1 MPLPCSLGPPL
12 AVLRVSVAFSVTSTR
27 CGRFFSR
34 RCVGRWRRGGVVR
47 GGRVLTCR
55 RWWKGVV
62 VVERRGGGGGGMGRA
77 LVDVAE
83 WRRGGVVVAS
93 FHVAIVS

>member
-1 MPLPCSLGPPL
+1 MGLFQLFGMVTAITTRVTTVTRYRNCSTP
-12 AVLRVSVAFSVTSTR
+12 
-27 CGRFFSR
+27 
-34 RCVGRWRRGGVVR
+34 
-47 GGRVLTCR
+47 
-55 RWWKGVV
+55 VV
-62 VVERRGGGGGGMGRA
+62 VVERRGGGGGGMGQA